1 MRNRKNTRTCKFN
14 WNALTWREW
23 MWNAIFIEAVFQTED
38 LLGNTIR
45 SLAPHLI
52 TLKWGVTLF
61 SKFFQSRKGDQVHFE
76 TTTTRLEQNSMIMSR
91 DSSVRLKDITL
102 VFRRK
107 LEVVLMKNLWTPS
120 CSWKMLHSTLDGFF
134 PKFLDVTNTAILFRP
149 KWSNEYWN
157 HLQEV
162 AVKLEDSLQIK
173 VQNIRDWNDV
183 LLEIMGG
190 VLTWKF
196 LDNQQLTI
204 LGNSLRGCE
213 ILTFTQLLRLVHK
226 PEGKQPHLVITIQR
240 KQLKNINIWN

>member
-14 WNALTWREW
+14 WNALTRQEW
-23 MWNAIFIEAVFQTED
+23 MWNAILIEAVFQTED

-76 TTTTRLEQNSMIMSR
+76 TTTTRLEQNSMIMSQ

-107 LEVVLMKNLWTPS
+107 LEIVLMKNLWTPS
-120 CSWKMLHSTLDGFF
+120 CSWKMLHSTWDGFP

-149 KWSNEYWN
+149 KWS
-157 HLQEV
+157 
-162 AVKLEDSLQIK
+162 IK
-173 VQNIRDWNDV
+173 
-183 LLEIMGG
+183 
-190 VLTWKF
+190 
-196 LDNQQLTI
+196 
-204 LGNSLRGCE
+204 
-213 ILTFTQLLRLVHK
+213 
-226 PEGKQPHLVITIQR
+226 
-240 KQLKNINIWN
+240 